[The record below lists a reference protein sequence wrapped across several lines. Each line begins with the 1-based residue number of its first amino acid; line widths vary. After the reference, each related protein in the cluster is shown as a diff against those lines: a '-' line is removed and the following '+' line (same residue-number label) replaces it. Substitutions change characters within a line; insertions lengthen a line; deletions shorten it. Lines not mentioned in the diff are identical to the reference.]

1 VTAYPNL
8 AKAPDYGLK
17 GKLRATWRLVLV
29 LLWIG
34 VCLPFQIVFC
44 TLQLPWRYSFPRFFH
59 RVVTKY
65 LMNMKI
71 TVDGR
76 PSKDHPVFFISNHLS
91 YADIPVISAVVATS
105 FVSRAEVRGWPL
117 LGLLAKL
124 QSTVFVD
131 RRIRHDA
138 KNQLQNMTSFLQAGH
153 NLVLF
158 PEGTSTD
165 GTQMIPF
172 KSTLL
177 QAAFDLKDE
186 LTLQPLTVACVNED
200 GSQHRYPWY
209 GDMDFPEHVWPF
221 LQVPRF
227 RMRLTF
233 HAPVS
238 VKRFGDRKE
247 LADYAYNKVKSAPY
261 GVKT

>member
-8 AKAPDYGLK
+8 EKVPDYGFR
-17 GKLRATWRLVLV
+17 GKIRATWRLVLA
-29 LLWIG
+29 LLWIFL
-34 VCLPFQIVFC
+34 CIPLQTVFC
-44 TLQLPWRYSFPRFFH
+44 FLNLPVRYSFPRFFH
-59 RVVTKY
+59 RVVTCRI
-65 LMNMKI
+65 LRMKI
-71 TVDGR
+71 TVEGK
-76 PSKDHPVFFISNHLS
+76 PAKDHPVFFLSNHLS
-91 YADIPVISAVVATS
+91 YADIPVVSAVVATS
-105 FVSRAEVRGWPL
+105 FVSRAEVKHWPL

-124 QSTVFVD
+124 QHTVFVD

-138 KNQLQNMTSFLQAGH
+138 KNQLQNMKSFLREGH

-165 GTQMIPF
+165 GTQVIPF
-172 KSTLL
+172 KSTLM
-177 QAAFDLKDE
+177 QAAFEQEDDI
-186 LTLQPLTVACVNED
+186 TLQPLTIACVNED

-233 HAPVS
+233 HDPVS
-238 VKRFGDRKE
+238 VRCFENRKE
-247 LADYAYNKVKSAPY
+247 LADYAYKKVKSGTY
-261 GVKT
+261 GVKA